1 MLITIL
7 GLLAG
12 AGLGFLYFRFIG
24 CKTGSCVITST
35 RTGSMLYGGILG
47 ALLINS
53 FTFAQNGN
61 GIQQADN
68 QLFKQKMKEKKTV
81 VIDVRTPM
89 EYNSGH
95 IQGALLMDVNNGQF
109 NNQISQLDTSK
120 TYLVYCRS
128 GARSMNAARKMQ
140 SKGLKVINLQ
150 SGILGWDGELVQ

>member
-1 MLITIL
+1 
-7 GLLAG
+7 
-12 AGLGFLYFRFIG
+12 
-24 CKTGSCVITST
+24 
-35 RTGSMLYGGILG
+35 
-47 ALLINS
+47 
-53 FTFAQNGN
+53 
-61 GIQQADN
+61 
-68 QLFKQKMKEKKTV
+68 
-81 VIDVRTPM
+81 M

-109 NNQISQLDTSK
+109 NSQISQLDTSK